1 MNDTQTILRMEAL
14 RRAIERVRT
23 PYTDSE
29 YQLHALIAAALA
41 DGGFDVL
48 HEAPIAPRCRVD
60 FLVDRVGIEVKR
72 GKPDRARLTEQ
83 VRRYLASDALDGLIV
98 VVDTR
103 ASLPPRVGGKP
114 LTVIGLNRLWGIA
127 LP

>member
-60 FLVDRVGIEVKR
+60 FLCEGVGIEVKR
-72 GKPDRARLTEQ
+72 GRAERARVLAQ
-83 VRRYLASDALDGLIV
+83 LRRYAACERVRALVLVTERTLALPD
-98 VVDTR
+98 
-103 ASLPPRVGGKP
+103 SLSGKP
-114 LTVIGLNRLWGIA
+114 LRIICLSRLWGIA
-127 LP
+127 L